1 MKFISL
7 MISII
12 FFFINDFY
20 LLWGKH
26 FFLLVLRI
34 KTKFKFK

>member
-12 FFFINDFY
+12 FINDFY

>member
-12 FFFINDFY
+12 FICINDFY

-26 FFLLVLRI
+26 FFSI
-34 KTKFKFK
+34 GIENKNKI